1 MDKMCRV
8 IVVLLVRKSFVQM
21 IWSDTIYGWV
31 CIVYVPCMPN
41 GITKRNILT
50 HASFFVRDPAYI
62 NKKGG
67 LVTQLGAHEI
77 TRSKKV
83 NVN

>member
-1 MDKMCRV
+1 MEQPQKATSHCCLVGKKV
-8 IVVLLVRKSFVQM
+8 ILANDLLRYHL
-21 IWSDTIYGWV
+21 WLG
-31 CIVYVPCMPN
+31 MPN

-67 LVTQLGAHEI
+67 LVTQWGAHET